1 MNLHLKDSQALLIN
15 SFWKRNHRSR
25 EMLWIIEGM
34 ESMILVFII
43 VMILWLNC
51 FEGNWNVRG
60 PEENVCLCDS
70 CRPGESVF
78 HLDQE

>member
-1 MNLHLKDSQALLIN
+1 
-15 SFWKRNHRSR
+15 
-25 EMLWIIEGM
+25 MLWIIEDM
-34 ESMILVFII
+34 ELMILVFII

-51 FEGNWNVRG
+51 FEGNWNVRS

-78 HLDQE
+78 HED